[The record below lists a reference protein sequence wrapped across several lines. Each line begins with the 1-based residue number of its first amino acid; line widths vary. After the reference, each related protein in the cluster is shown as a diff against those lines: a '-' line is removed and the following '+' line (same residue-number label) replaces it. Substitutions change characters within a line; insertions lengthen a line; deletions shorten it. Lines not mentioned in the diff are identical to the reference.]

1 MAFSFQRAWLKLQ
14 FGAQQRIRVY
24 QKLNRFLSSS
34 VSLRQALEIMYQ
46 HASEDGRKPKNATAL
61 VLLQWIRSVKNG
73 QSFGQAIQ
81 GWVPDSDRLVI
92 EGGEAAGN
100 LPQAIERAVMIS
112 EALRT
117 IITAIF
123 AGIAYPVMLFI
134 AAIFFLIFF
143 GIQVIPQFDD
153 LLPRDQWTGIGA
165 QMSMMSYFVQ
175 DWLVY
180 LMIVIAAVSILIA
193 ATMTRWTGKL
203 RTKFDKYPPWSI
215 YRLVI
220 GAGFMLTVSGMI
232 KAGIAVPKIL
242 TMLQRGAS
250 PWYVEKLSKTLY
262 QVKNG
267 HNLGEALYRTGFNFP
282 DKDTVSDLR
291 SYANLNKFD
300 ETLQRLG
307 EEWLADAIKRIK
319 AQMSVLFMTCLVFFG
334 GVFFWLAGGI
344 FSLVNQVQAV
354 TQQ

>member
-1 MAFSFQRAWLKLQ
+1 MSSSLQRFWLKLQ
-14 FGAQQRIRVY
+14 FGATERTRVY

-46 HASEDGRKPKNATAL
+46 HASEDGRKPKNATAQI
-61 VLLQWIRSVKNG
+61 LLEWVRATKNG
-73 QSFGQAIQ
+73 QPFGHAIQ
-81 GWVPDSDRLVI
+81 GWVPDGDRLVI

-112 EALRT
+112 ESLKLIIST
-117 IITAIF
+117 IV
-123 AGIAYPVMLFI
+123 GGLAYPVMLFI
-134 AAIFFLIFF
+134 AAIGFLFFF
-143 GIQVIPQFDD
+143 GTTVIPQFEEI
-153 LLPRDQWTGIGA
+153 LPRDQWTGIAG
-165 QMSMMSYFVQ
+165 QMSVMSDFVQ
-175 DWLVY
+175 NGLIWVLLALGALGGV
-180 LMIVIAAVSILIA
+180 IA
-193 ATMTRWTGKL
+193 ATMTKWTGKI
-203 RTKFDKYPPWSI
+203 RTKFDKYPPWSL

-232 KAGIAVPKIL
+232 KSGITLPKIL

-250 PWYVEKLSKTLY
+250 PWYVERLSKTLF

-282 DKDTVSDLR
+282 DKDTVTDLR

-307 EEWLADAIKRIK
+307 EEWLQDAVKRVK
-319 AQMSVLFMTCLVFFG
+319 AQISVLFMTSLLFFG
-334 GVFFWLAGGI
+334 GVFFWIAGGI
-344 FSLVNQVQAV
+344 FSLVNQVQSA
-354 TQQ
+354 TG